1 MVSKITATIETVPTW
16 GDDNFDANVHEN
28 FLKLKEF
35 GPQFNKT
42 VDEINQTFNDIDTYT
57 KTASTKAGEAAQSA
71 NTANT
76 AKQAAIQLAEIAST
90 KSSEA
95 AQSAN
100 TANTAKQAAT
110 QLAEI
115 ASTKANEVNN
125 IKNEMI
131 EVIEALQLDPLS
143 IIASEELGKKIN
155 ISDTQDTL
163 DSNSTDKPLSAN
175 QGRVLKE
182 FIDAINE
189 ILSSDDTTLDEL
201 QEIVSF
207 IKQNK
212 STLDNLSINNIA
224 GLPSALSNKIT
235 KVPSTNNAIARFDGT
250 SGEVK
255 NSSVII
261 DDSNRLIVENIVL
274 KRSSDGHQVGSL
286 MVDDVN
292 NKIDLQSGYGLLSFS
307 TSGIEKAKIDN
318 NGNFLLTAG
327 TGTLGYGFGT
337 GGTVTQ
343 LTSKST
349 EVTLN
354 KPTGNIVMNNANLA
368 AGGIVGFKL
377 NNNLIGQ
384 NDKIEVEPVFSA
396 VTYNAYVYYSTS
408 GAAYIALEN
417 KSGTIRADSVII
429 KFVIIKGSVS

>member
-1 MVSKITATIETVPTW
+1 MVSKITTMIETVPTW

-76 AKQAAIQLAEIAST
+76 AKQAA
-90 KSSEA
+90 
-95 AQSAN
+95 
-100 TANTAKQAAT
+100 T

-143 IIASEELGKKIN
+143 IIASEELGKKLN
-155 ISDTQDTL
+155 ISDTQDLLT
-163 DSNSTDKPLSAN
+163 STDTTKPLSAN
-175 QGRVLKE
+175 QGRILKE

-212 STLDNLSINNIA
+212 STLDNLSVNNIA
-224 GLPSALSNKIT
+224 GLGIALNDKLSINGKAQSASIATKLETARTIT
-235 KVPSTNNAIARFDGT
+235 ISGAVTGTANFDGSENINITTTSADQNAIGSFILAAQDF
-250 SGEVK
+250 S
-255 NSSVII
+255 NS
-261 DDSNRLIVENIVL
+261 
-274 KRSSDGHQVGSL
+274 
-286 MVDDVN
+286 
-292 NKIDLQSGYGLLSFS
+292 YS
-307 TSGIEKAKIDN
+307 TYN
-318 NGNFLLTAG
+318 
-327 TGTLGYGFGT
+327 
-337 GGTVTQ
+337 TVTAFD
-343 LTSKST
+343 SS
-349 EVTLN
+349 LN
-354 KPTGNIVMNNANLA
+354 YGDIVQGSSIRVSGAFFLA
-368 AGGIVGFKL
+368 AGSSMTVDNPNGSV
-377 NNNLIGQ
+377 LI
-384 NDKIEVEPVFSA
+384 
-396 VTYNAYVYYSTS
+396 NAPINPNS
-408 GAAYIALEN
+408 GAFLTGTWKCLGIA
-417 KSGTIRADSVII
+417 KKARTITYSGSTKII
-429 KFVIIKGSVS
+429 TTQLSSSLFVRIA